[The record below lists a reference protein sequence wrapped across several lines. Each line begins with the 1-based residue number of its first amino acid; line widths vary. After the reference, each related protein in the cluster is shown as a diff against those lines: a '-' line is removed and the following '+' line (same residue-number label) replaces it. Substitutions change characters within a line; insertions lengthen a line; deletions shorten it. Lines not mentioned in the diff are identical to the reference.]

1 MEPSATSSAETIDAQ
16 LKMSTV
22 TAQNKTVGRGKMIWY
37 FTLLAAASL
46 IWSAQGTAVK
56 FLDRTMGPIA
66 ITFLPF
72 YITTILLVPLLIR
85 KRRATAGAVRPTWS
99 DWGKFALAGVLGQVL
114 AQLGMTWGISRS
126 LASNGAVLNLMI
138 PVITAILASFML
150 HEKLSALRIASLALG
165 LVGVMLMSVQDLRH
179 VSFLEMKY
187 LVGNGLIL
195 VGCFGSSFY
204 NTYCKGLM
212 KRFQE
217 IEILIFS
224 YITASLASIPLL
236 IWVEPFHWS
245 VFGTFDWKSWLA
257 FAFLA
262 ILMYGASMLFFFAAL
277 EHLDVTVASVSL
289 YLVPIFGVI
298 LASVLLAERLSTLAM
313 VGSGIVLVATI
324 LIMKYDTSY

>member
-1 MEPSATSSAETIDAQ
+1 MATATG
-16 LKMSTV
+16 L
-22 TAQNKTVGRGKMIWY
+22 NKTVGKGRMLWY

-56 FLDRTMGPIA
+56 LLDRNMGPIA

-72 YITTILLVPLLIR
+72 YITTVLFVPLLIR
-85 KRRATAGAVRPTWS
+85 KRRANPGAVRPTWS
-99 DWGKFALAGVLGQVL
+99 DWGKFTLAGVLGQVL

-138 PVITAILASFML
+138 PVITAVLASFML
-150 HEKLSALRIASLALG
+150 REKLSLLRIASLLIG
-165 LVGVMLMSVQDLRH
+165 LMGVMLMSVEDLRH
-179 VSFLEMKY
+179 ISLLSMKY
-187 LVGNGLIL
+187 LVGNSLIL

-236 IWVEPFHWS
+236 IWAEPFHWS
-245 VFGTFDWKSWLA
+245 IFRTFDWKSWVA

-289 YLVPIFGVI
+289 YFVPIFGV
-298 LASVLLAERLSTLAM
+298 LMAAVLLGERLGVLAM